1 VLPLSIIS
9 RIVPSAKAE
18 TSWYN
23 IPTMTDPHA
32 SQPIRKNPS
41 YYRKEPLIV
50 TEKIRDKISG
60 AFAEI
65 DMEEIEMLCEMTG
78 AERF

>member
-1 VLPLSIIS
+1 
-9 RIVPSAKAE
+9 
-18 TSWYN
+18 
-23 IPTMTDPHA
+23 MTDPHA